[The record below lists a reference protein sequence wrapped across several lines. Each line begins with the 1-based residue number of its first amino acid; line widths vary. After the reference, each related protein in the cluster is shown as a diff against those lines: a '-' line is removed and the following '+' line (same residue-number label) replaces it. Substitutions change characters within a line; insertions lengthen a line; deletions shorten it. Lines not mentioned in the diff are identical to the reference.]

1 MNVIVITG
9 VGRAFSVGA
18 DIKAMD
24 VMGDADFEE
33 ATGLYQALARQTR
46 ALEVPLIAAINGYAL
61 GGGLEIALMCDLR
74 VAAASATIGLPD
86 AELGFSPTG
95 GLTFILPRL
104 VGAGRAMDLLL
115 GAEPVDAREAHRIG
129 LVTRVFEDER
139 FEEETD
145 ALAARIA
152 GWPGVGIAF
161 TKRLLKQ
168 SEDGDFNDDSPKRGG
183 VRCRLLPHSRA
194 AGAAAAPSSRN
205 AAGAGAPEAEARVPR
220 LFPPWGLG
228 PCPRRPPARP
238 RFRPR
243 SAGPAGAR
251 GPRACG
257 PSGLLAPQKGCGLA
271 AFGLLR
277 HGNLRFSALYSST
290 CPRLAP

>member
-1 MNVIVITG
+1 MSVRHEAANGVARVTLDRPEVLNALDIAHLRALSEALEEAARDEAVNVIVITG

-139 FEEETD
+139 FEEEVD

-168 SEDGDFNDDSPKRGG
+168 SEEDTLDAILGK
-183 VRCRLLPHSRA
+183 
-194 AGAAAAPSSRN
+194 
-205 AAGAGAPEAEARVPR
+205 EAELDAACYRTPEVRARLRAFVEA
-220 LFPPWGLG
+220 
-228 PCPRRPPARP
+228 RRR
-238 RFRPR
+238 RRR
-243 SAGPAGAR
+243 AR
-251 GPRACG
+251 G
-257 PSGLLAPQKGCGLA
+257 
-271 AFGLLR
+271 
-277 HGNLRFSALYSST
+277 
-290 CPRLAP
+290 